1 MNADSNGSFARPLG
15 PTPRKL
21 QGPLVI
27 ATHNAGKLAEM
38 RELLSRFSINPV
50 AARELGLAEPEENG
64 ATFCENARIKATC
77 AAAGAGLPALAD
89 DSGLALDALGGQPGV
104 YSARWAGPHKDFRHA
119 MHIVEEKLR
128 ERGAHKPSQRKAH
141 FICALCIAWPDRH
154 VEEFEAT
161 VDGMIIWPPRGEQ
174 GFGYDPIFVPDGHA
188 RTFGEMPGLEKHGL
202 PPAGSGLSH
211 RARAFLKLAEACLE
225 PR

>member
-1 MNADSNGSFARPLG
+1 MQLTTRASSPKCASCSLD
-15 PTPRKL
+15 
-21 QGPLVI
+21 
-27 ATHNAGKLAEM
+27 
-38 RELLSRFSINPV
+38 FSINPV

-64 ATFCENARIKATC
+64 ATFCENARIKAIC

-89 DSGLALDALGGQPGV
+89 DSGLALDALGGQPGI
-104 YSARWAGPHKDFRHA
+104 YSARWAGPHKDFRRA

-128 ERGAHKPSQRKAH
+128 ERGAHEPSQRKAH

-174 GFGYDPIFVPDGHA
+174 GFGYDRIFVPDGHA
-188 RTFGEMPGLEKHGL
+188 RTFGEMPGSEAWAAAGGRRPL
-202 PPAGSGLSH
+202 PPRTRLPQAGGGLS
-211 RARAFLKLAEACLE
+211 
-225 PR
+225 